1 MRVSAKVD
9 YAVRAMVELA
19 VAAGDGPVKGEQ
31 LARAQAIPVNFLENI
46 LGELR
51 RAGLVGSQRGADGG
65 YWLALPAERI
75 NVAEVIRVV
84 EGPLADVHGTAPEN
98 LAYAGSA
105 KSLQSVWIATR
116 ANLRAV
122 LEQVTIADIADGRLP
137 ALVKSLADDPDA
149 WARR

>member
-19 VAAGDGPVKGEQ
+19 VAEGAGPVKGEQ
-31 LARAQAIPVNFLENI
+31 VARAQSIPVNFLENI

-65 YWLALPAERI
+65 YWLAVPAERI
-75 NVAEVIRVV
+75 SVAEVVRVV
-84 EGPLADVHGTAPEN
+84 EGPLADVHGTAPEK
-98 LAYAGSA
+98 LTYSGSA
-105 KSLQSVWIATR
+105 TALQAVWIATR

-122 LEQVTIADIADGRLP
+122 LEEVSIADIAVDRLP
-137 ALVKSLADDPDA
+137 AVVADLVADPDA
-149 WARR
+149 WSRR